1 MKLHSSKFVFLLLT
15 TLALAVL
22 GGAAVSAQDAMT
34 LRMTGLAGPVAEGL
48 QAAISVWNDN
58 NPDIQVE
65 LEIQADE
72 VNWQATAP
80 TTMFADAN
88 GPDLSWWWCSRS
100 FQYKDMIEADL
111 LVPLDDLYEAEG
123 WYDAFPQGTLDFY
136 TEPNG
141 SIYGVNID
149 VVWTPYIYYNKDI
162 FAEVGAEVPT
172 TWEELYEVADKIRA
186 GGYQPM
192 VNLYDWGLV
201 NHLPDALMM
210 RSWTEDEYRAFMLN
224 ANPGS
229 PDWANE
235 YKWTDPHG
243 LRIFETMKEMV
254 DRGLLADGFAG
265 HTEYGQG
272 QGLFTG
278 GSAAMWQMG
287 SWASGSLGNE
297 VDFDWGYFY
306 YPWYDDD
313 MIEPYGPVGSWIP
326 NCFIVFNRG
335 NQEAALKVVTYLGS
349 AAGVETYARSS
360 RITPGRSDIPEEA
373 VAEIL
378 TPESAQ
384 QVADV
389 AAMGA
394 PSLYEANVPPDVLS
408 ALKQAC
414 DLLLNG
420 VITPEEAAEMVQE
433 ATEEAREG

>member
-1 MKLHSSKFVFLLLT
+1 MKLLQVKTAGILFLLLL
-15 TLALAVL
+15 LATI
-22 GGAAVSAQDAMT
+22 GGTAVSAQDVTT
-34 LRMTGLAGPVAEGL
+34 LRMTGQAGIVATAL
-48 QAAISVWNDN
+48 QTVLPIWNER

-65 LEIQADE
+65 LDVQADE

-80 TTMFADAN
+80 TTMFADPN
-88 GPDLSWWWCSRS
+88 GPDLSWWRCSPL
-100 FQYKDMIEADL
+100 FQYNDMIEADL
-111 LVPLDDLYEAEG
+111 LVPLDGLYESEG

-149 VVWTPYIYYNKDI
+149 VVWTPYIYYNKEL

-172 TWEELYEVADKIRA
+172 TWEGLYEVADKVRA

-210 RSWTEDEYRAFMLN
+210 RSWSEDEYRAFMLN

-243 LRIFETMKEMV
+243 LRIFATMKEMV

-265 HTEYGQG
+265 HTEYSQG

-287 SWASGSLGNE
+287 SWASGSLSDE
-297 VDFDWGYFY
+297 VDFEWGYFY
-306 YPWYDDD
+306 YPPFDDG

-326 NCFIVFNRG
+326 NCFIVFNRE
-335 NQEAALKVVTYLGS
+335 NQEAALKVVTYLAS
-349 AAGVETYARSS
+349 AEGIETYS
-360 RITPGRSDIPEEA
+360 RASGLAPGRIDIPQEA

-378 TPESAQ
+378 TPEAAQ

-389 AAMGA
+389 GMMGA

-408 ALKQAC
+408 ALKQAS
-414 DLLLNG
+414 DLVLNG
-420 VITPEEAAEMVQE
+420 VVTPEEAAEMVQE
-433 ATEEAREG
+433 ATEEARKG

>member
-1 MKLHSSKFVFLLLT
+1 MKLSGMGMKLLLW
-15 TLALAVL
+15 LLLLLLV
-22 GGAAVSAQDAMT
+22 GGAGAMAQDAVT
-34 LRMTGLAGPVAEGL
+34 LRMTGLVGPVAEGL
-48 QAAISVWNDN
+48 QAVIPIWNER

-80 TTMFADAN
+80 TTMFSAAD
-88 GPDLSWWWCSRS
+88 GPDLTWWWCSKS

-111 LVPLDDLYEAEG
+111 LAPLDDVYASEG
-123 WYDAFPQGTLDFY
+123 WHDAFTQGTLDYY

-162 FAEVGAEVPT
+162 FAEAGADVPT
-172 TWEELYEVADKIRA
+172 TWEELYDVADKIRA
-186 GGYQPM
+186 AGYQPM

-210 RSWTEDEYRAFMLN
+210 RSWTEDEYRAFMVN
-224 ANPGS
+224 SSPGA
-229 PDWANE
+229 PDWSLE

-243 LRIFETMKEMV
+243 VRIFATMKEMV

-306 YPWYDDD
+306 YPHYDDAD
-313 MIEPYGPVGSWIP
+313 ITPYGVVGSWIP
-326 NCFIVFNRG
+326 NCYIVFNRG
-335 NQEAALKVVTYLGS
+335 NQEAALEVVKFLGS
-349 AAGVETYARSS
+349 AEGIETYS
-360 RITPGRSDIPEEA
+360 RTSRLTPGRTDIPQEA

-389 AAMGA
+389 AAFGA
-394 PSLYEANVPPDVLS
+394 PSLYEANVPPDVLA
-408 ALKQAC
+408 ALKEAS
-414 DLLLNG
+414 DLVLNG
-420 VITPEEAAEMVQE
+420 VFTPEEAAEMVQE
-433 ATEEAREG
+433 ATEDARDG